1 MKTTKSTKKHIKLI
15 KPKSSQETVR
25 LSSCAPLNGT

>member
-1 MKTTKSTKKHIKLI
+1 MNTQKTPKKHIKLI
-15 KPKSSQETVR
+15 KPKSQKETVR